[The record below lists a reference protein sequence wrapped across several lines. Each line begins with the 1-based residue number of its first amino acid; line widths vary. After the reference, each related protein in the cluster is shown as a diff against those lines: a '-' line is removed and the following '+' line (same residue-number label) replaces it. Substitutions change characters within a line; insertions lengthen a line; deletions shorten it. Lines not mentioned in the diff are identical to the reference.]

1 MSDRARE
8 RLSTLL
14 TEFREIE
21 PEAPAWLDD
30 PDICAFLRAWE
41 KLSADIGEP
50 LFMGQPPLHQHNRWA
65 YLWKYRRV
73 DHDKLTALS
82 QLPANVCRD
91 LFVKLVSARLIYPDG
106 SLSRAAA
113 NVLSSNKN

>member
-1 MSDRARE
+1 MSQRARE
-8 RLSTLL
+8 RLQTLQ

-21 PEAPAWLDD
+21 PDAPEWINE
-30 PDICAFLRAWE
+30 PDVRSFLKAWE
-41 KLSADIGEP
+41 KLPADIGEP

-73 DHDKLTALS
+73 DHDKLVAIS
-82 QLPANVCRD
+82 QLPADLCRD

-106 SLSRAAA
+106 SLSRAAGNA
-113 NVLSSNKN
+113 VSK